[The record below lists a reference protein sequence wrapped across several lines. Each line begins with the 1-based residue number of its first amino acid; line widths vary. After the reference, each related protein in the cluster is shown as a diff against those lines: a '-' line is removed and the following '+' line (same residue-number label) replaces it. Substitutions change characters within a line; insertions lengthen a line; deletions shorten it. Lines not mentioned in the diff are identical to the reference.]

1 MTTITV
7 DLGPRSY
14 PVHIGAGLLSSLSE
28 LLTPLGV
35 GGHVG
40 LVSSAP
46 IHDHYGATVTAGL
59 EAAGCQVT
67 TSLIPNGEQAKNLE
81 TVARLYNTF
90 IQAGLDRSS
99 TLVALG
105 GGVVGDLT
113 GYVAATLFRG
123 IGLVQIPTTM
133 LAMVDSSIGGKTG
146 VNHPLGK
153 NLIGA
158 FHQPLAV
165 IIDPAVLSTLPKRE
179 MTSAFSELLK
189 MGAIADHTFF
199 RFLVSNTR
207 AILELADP
215 ELVLQAITE
224 ACDIKAA
231 VVSEDEREGDRRRIL
246 NFGHTLGHALEATL
260 GYGSL
265 RHGEAVAMGMVGA
278 GFISRQIT
286 GLSERDYEELLAA
299 LEPLDLPKLPPLKR
313 PAILQYLLH
322 DKKVRR
328 GKLHFVLLE
337 ALGRPVITNAVDES
351 LIAAALDEIEQR
363 FG

>member
-14 PVHIGAGLLSSLSE
+14 PLHIGAGLLSSLTE
-28 LLTPLGV
+28 LLSSLGV
-35 GGHVG
+35 DGRIG

-46 IHDHYGATVTAGL
+46 IHDHYGAAVTATL
-59 EAAGCQVT
+59 EAAGYQVT
-67 TSLIPNGEQAKNLE
+67 ATLVPDGEQAKNLE
-81 TVARLYNTF
+81 TVARLYDTF
-90 IQAGLDRSS
+90 LEAGLDRSS

-123 IGLVQIPTTM
+123 IGLVQIPTTL

-165 IIDPAVLSTLPKRE
+165 IIDPTVLGTLPKRE
-179 MTSAFSELLK
+179 LTSAFAELLK
-189 MGAIADHTFF
+189 AGAIAERPFLQ
-199 RFLVSNTR
+199 FLVANART
-207 AILELADP
+207 ILDLADAD
-215 ELVLQAITE
+215 LVLQAITA
-224 ACDIKAA
+224 ACGIKAD
-231 VVSEDEREGDRRRIL
+231 VVSADEREGDRRRIL
-246 NFGHTLGHALEATL
+246 NFGHTFGHALEATL
-260 GYGSL
+260 GYGSV
-265 RHGEAVAMGMVGA
+265 RHGEAVAMGMAGA
-278 GFISRQIT
+278 GYLSQQLT
-286 GLSERDYEELLAA
+286 GLTEHDYRELLAA
-299 LEPLDLPKLPPLKR
+299 LEPLDLPKLPPLNRAAVLK
-313 PAILQYLLH
+313 YLYH

-337 ALGRPVITNAVDES
+337 ALGRPVITNAVDDT
-351 LIAAALDEIEQR
+351 LIAAALDEIEGR